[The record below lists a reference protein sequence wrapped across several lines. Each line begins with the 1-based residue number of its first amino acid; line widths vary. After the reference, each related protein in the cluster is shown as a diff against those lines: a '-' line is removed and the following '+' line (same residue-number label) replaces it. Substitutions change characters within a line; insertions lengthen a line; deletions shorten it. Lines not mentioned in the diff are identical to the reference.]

1 MTTSSPVLYLSRSTT
16 FSAAHRLHAHELS
29 DAENKTVFGQCNNP
43 NGHGHNYHV
52 EVRRVFGVWKIVQFK
67 ILLFICIAKQYFCD
81 VLFQVVLRGPVDPKT
96 GMVFNLS
103 DLKVY
108 IQQCIM
114 DPLDHKNIDL
124 DVPYFKN
131 KVSTVENITVYI
143 WKNLKEMLSK
153 PELLYEVKVYE
164 TDKNVAFYRGE

>member
-1 MTTSSPVLYLSRSTT
+1 MTTSSPVLYLSKATT
-16 FSAAHRLHAHELS
+16 FSAAHRLHAHGLS

-52 EVRRVFGVWKIVQFK
+52 EV
-67 ILLFICIAKQYFCD
+67 
-81 VLFQVVLRGPVDPKT
+81 VLRGPVDPKT

-108 IQQCIM
+108 MQKCIM
-114 DPLDHKNIDL
+114 DPLDHKNIDF

-143 WKNLKEMLSK
+143 WKNLKEMLPK